1 MPNEKAGTLALRSA
15 IARRNH
21 WLARE
26 RTAQTAGNEEHARE
40 AARFVAEY
48 EEFIA
53 ELEVT
58 LVANGGAE

>member
-1 MPNEKAGTLALRSA
+1 MPNEKAGKLALRSA
-15 IARRNH
+15 MARRDH

-26 RTAQTAGNEEHARE
+26 RAAQNASNEEHARE

-53 ELEVT
+53 ELEMT
-58 LVANGGAE
+58 LTASGVAE